1 MKNPNS
7 LDSLLQQDRGTNFKG
22 LKKRF
27 AKVFIL
33 LAFSFSKVFFFFGR
47 ISELLSSGE
56 AVFLLLFFFV
66 CSTQTA
72 PITIVASAKG

>member
-1 MKNPNS
+1 MKNHNS
-7 LDSLLQQDRGTNFKG
+7 LDSLLHQDGGTNFKG
-22 LKKRF
+22 LKKREICESIRF
-27 AKVFIL
+27 AGIFIFERVFW
-33 LAFSFSKVFFFFGR
+33 R

>member
-1 MKNPNS
+1 MKNHNS
-7 LDSLLQQDRGTNFKG
+7 LDSLLQQDGGTNFKG
-22 LKKRF
+22 LKKERF
-27 AKVFIL
+27 AKVFVL
-33 LAFSFSKVFFFFGR
+33 LAFSFSKGVFWR